1 MPSIQHRLIR
11 TTLGTIVGAI
21 RGNEM
26 SIRTLRR
33 MTDLGAL
40 MFFMPWGVEREQIKI
55 DHIPAE
61 WIIPKT
67 ADHNKVLLYLHGG
80 GYAVGSKQTHRA
92 FVGQM
97 AKQAG
102 YCGLLIEYRLAPE
115 DPHPA
120 AVEDAVRAYQWLL
133 ETGHA
138 PEDIVL
144 AGDSAGGGL
153 TLATMI
159 TLREMGLPQP
169 VCSVLISPWVDLT
182 ISQDSVYKYVDR
194 SPVIFLREMKAW
206 ARNYAG
212 IYPLDHPT
220 VSPLFADLEGLPPML
235 VQLSD
240 SEVLVDEGR
249 LLVEKARKAG
259 VDVVYQEYKG
269 LIHVWHIYW
278 RYLPVARHAINKI
291 VAYID
296 KFSPS
301 EMRAPEE
308 EEIPVAAA
316 S

>member
-1 MPSIQHRLIR
+1 
-11 TTLGTIVGAI
+11 
-21 RGNEM
+21 
-26 SIRTLRR
+26 
-33 MTDLGAL
+33 

-61 WIIPKT
+61 WIIPGT

-92 FVGQM
+92 LVGQI

-120 AVEDAVRAYQWLL
+120 AVEDAVRAYEWLL

-138 PEDIVL
+138 PEDIVI

-153 TLATMI
+153 ALATML
-159 TLREMGLPQP
+159 TLKEMGLPQP

-182 ISQDSVYKYVDR
+182 ISQESVYRHVDR
-194 SPVIFLREMKAW
+194 SPMIFLREMKAW

-212 IYPLDHPT
+212 VYPLDHPT
-220 VSPLFADLEGLPPML
+220 ISPLFADLEGLPPML

-240 SEVLVDEGR
+240 SEVLVDEGK
-249 LLVEKARKAG
+249 LLAEKARNAG
-259 VDVVYQEYKG
+259 VDVQYQEYSG
-269 LIHVWHIYW
+269 LIHVWQIYW
-278 RYLPVARHAINKI
+278 RYIPQARHAINRI
-291 VAYID
+291 VNYID
-296 KFSPS
+296 QFSPS
-301 EMRAPEE
+301 ELRGDEE
-308 EEIPVAAA
+308 EVEPLASEVA
-316 S
+316 